1 LTLGATDNGL
11 ALDAEREDPLPRR
24 TVGAR
29 AQMETAV
36 PFDRK
41 GLQDNDARLAQLYR
55 RQEPDLLIVCGR
67 GPTLYGC
74 AAASASA

>member
-1 LTLGATDNGL
+1 
-11 ALDAEREDPLPRR
+11 
-24 TVGAR
+24 
-29 AQMETAV
+29 METAV